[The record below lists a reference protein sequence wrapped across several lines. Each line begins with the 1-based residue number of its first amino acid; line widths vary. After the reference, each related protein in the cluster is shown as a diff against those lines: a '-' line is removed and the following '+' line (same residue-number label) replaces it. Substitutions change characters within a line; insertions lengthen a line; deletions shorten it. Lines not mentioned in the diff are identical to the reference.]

1 MGVSSAEKKTFINT
15 IGPIAVKV
23 CKARGYGNAQVWT
36 CIAQACDESR
46 YGTANLMKNANAF
59 FGIKA
64 TKSWVKKAKYGG
76 LVYNGRTKECYDGKT
91 YTSITDCFRAY
102 RNMEDSVNDYFDLLE
117 STSKYR
123 ASLTKPTVKE
133 AITQIQTVPYA
144 TSPVYV
150 STICSFYESDKSLIE
165 SYRVDGS
172 TPTIVP
178 ETPTTPS
185 YKKGN
190 VYTLQVNLYVRTEP
204 EGIKKLFSELTK
216 DGKLHGYDDGTG
228 ALLRKGTRITC
239 QDVRVVHDQ
248 TWIKCPSGWICAVNN
263 IGKVYIK

>member
-1 MGVSSAEKKTFINT
+1 MGVSSADKKAFINT
-15 IGPIAVKV
+15 IGPMVVKE
-23 CKARGYGNAQVWT
+23 CKERGYGNAQVWT
-36 CIAQACDESR
+36 AIAQACDESK
-46 YGTANLMKNANAF
+46 YGQANIMKYANAY

-91 YTSITDCFRAY
+91 YTNITACFRAY
-102 RNMEDSVNDYFDLLE
+102 RCMEDSVSDYFDLLE
-117 STSKYR
+117 SMSGYR
-123 ASLTKPTVKE
+123 ASLTKTTVRD
-133 AITQIQTVPYA
+133 AVTQLQKVPYA
-144 TSPVYV
+144 SSPSYV

-185 YKKGN
+185 YKKGS

-239 QDVRVVHDQ
+239 QDVKVVHDQ
-248 TWIKCPSGWICAVNN
+248 TWIKCPSGWVCAVNN